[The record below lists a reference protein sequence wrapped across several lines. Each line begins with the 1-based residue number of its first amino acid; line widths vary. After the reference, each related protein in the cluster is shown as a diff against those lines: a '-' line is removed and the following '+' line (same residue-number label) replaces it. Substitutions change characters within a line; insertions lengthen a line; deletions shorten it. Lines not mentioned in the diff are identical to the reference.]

1 MAENAGRRSRFRR
14 RALPLC
20 TVRTAAGTVVCERCE
35 IADRYFARMR
45 GLLGRKGLEPGGGM
59 LLTPEPS
66 VHMFFM
72 RFPLDVVFLD
82 RDHKVVGVRH
92 ELRPWR
98 VAGAKGAY
106 ATLELPA
113 GAAAAAGVVKGD
125 VLLIEELDET
135 PY

>member
-1 MAENAGRRSRFRR
+1 MAKRGRR
-14 RALPLC
+14 L
-20 TVRTAAGTVVCERCE
+20 VRVAIEGGAVVCERCE
-35 IADRYFARMR
+35 LADGAFARMR

-72 RFPLDVVFLD
+72 RFPIDAVFLD
-82 RDHKVVGVRH
+82 RENKVVGVTH

-98 VAGAKGAY
+98 VAGARRAY

-113 GAAAAAGVVKGD
+113 GAAAAAG
-125 VLLIEELDET
+125 IEEGDLLVFEDLDG
-135 PY
+135 